1 MSVLDSRNAPLIHVL
16 KQALFREKEKIRR
29 AEQEI
34 FKLKMELLELGV
46 ELPQGE

>member
-1 MSVLDSRNAPLIHVL
+1 MTSLDSRNTALIHVL
-16 KQALFREKEKIRR
+16 KQALLREQDKIQR

-46 ELPQGE
+46 ELPLGE